1 MITSNKN
8 EKVTELTYN
17 LNSLRNK
24 IENNIKI
31 IDNDNFNNLLIKSK
45 DLISKNESLSFLYII
60 FSKGIFDVISSI
72 EQLYTNVYYQD
83 YILINSL
90 SCKSYFQ
97 NDFEPVYL
105 EIEIRLKYLFFTQSG
120 QKQIMDVCNESLS
133 TVISLY
139 SIYSLRAL
147 AYNRIPYSLANNEQ
161 KLFYLFHKNL
171 EDKNK
176 LIKYI
181 TDRCLEK
188 YNKHLDIENFK
199 EDIIF
204 QISKDDEFNDKY
216 TLRDLEQLFLEIEKE
231 HVASYIYSFCNMF
244 SDYRRKYLM

>member
-8 EKVTELTYN
+8 EKITELTYN
-17 LNSLRNK
+17 LTSLINK
-24 IENNIKI
+24 IENNIEI

-60 FSKGIFDVISSI
+60 FSKGIFDVVSSI

-133 TVISLY
+133 TVFS
-139 SIYSLRAL
+139 
-147 AYNRIPYSLANNEQ
+147 
-161 KLFYLFHKNL
+161 
-171 EDKNK
+171 
-176 LIKYI
+176 
-181 TDRCLEK
+181 
-188 YNKHLDIENFK
+188 
-199 EDIIF
+199 
-204 QISKDDEFNDKY
+204 
-216 TLRDLEQLFLEIEKE
+216 EIEKE
-231 HVASYIYSFCNMF
+231 SLAPYIYSFCNMF

>member
-8 EKVTELTYN
+8 EKITELTYN
-17 LNSLRNK
+17 LTSLINK
-24 IENNIKI
+24 IENNIEI

-60 FSKGIFDVISSI
+60 FSKGIFDVVSSI

-147 AYNRIPYSLANNEQ
+147 AYNKIPYSISSKEQ
-161 KLFYLFHKNL
+161 YIFYLFCKYTYNELADYIVGYFLENHDKSLKIDKFKNDIL
-171 EDKNK
+171 YQVSLNDVYYESHFEINK
-176 LIKYI
+176 L
-181 TDRCLEK
+181 
-188 YNKHLDIENFK
+188 F
-199 EDIIF
+199 
-204 QISKDDEFNDKY
+204 S
-216 TLRDLEQLFLEIEKE
+216 EIEKE
-231 HVASYIYSFCNMF
+231 SLAPYIYNFCNMF

>member
-8 EKVTELTYN
+8 EKITELTYN
-17 LNSLRNK
+17 LTSLINK
-24 IENNIKI
+24 IENNIEI

-45 DLISKNESLSFLYII
+45 DLISKNESSYLYII
-60 FSKGIFDVISSI
+60 FSKGIFDVVSSI

-133 TVISLY
+133 AVISLY
-139 SIYSLRAL
+139 SIYSLRSL

-161 KLFYLFHKNL
+161 KLFRLFCKYTYNELADYIVGYFL
-171 EDKNK
+171 ENHDKSLK
-176 LIKYI
+176 I
-181 TDRCLEK
+181 
-188 YNKHLDIENFK
+188 
-199 EDIIF
+199 
-204 QISKDDEFNDKY
+204 DEFKNDILY
-216 TLRDLEQLFLEIEKE
+216 QVSLNDIYYESVFEVDELFLEIEKE
-231 HVASYIYSFCNMF
+231 HLASYIYSFCNMF

>member
-8 EKVTELTYN
+8 EKITELTYN
-17 LNSLRNK
+17 LTSLINK
-24 IENNIKI
+24 IENNIEI
-31 IDNDNFNNLLIKSK
+31 IDNDNFNTLLIKSK
-45 DLISKNESLSFLYII
+45 DLISKNESSYLYII
-60 FSKGIFDVISSI
+60 FSKGIFDVVSSI

-120 QKQIMDVCNESLS
+120 QKQIMDVCNESLY

-147 AYNRIPYSLANNEQ
+147 AYNKIPYSISNKEQ
-161 KLFYLFHKNL
+161 YIFYLFCKYTYNELADYIVGYFL
-171 EDKNK
+171 ENH
-176 LIKYI
+176 
-181 TDRCLEK
+181 EK
-188 YNKHLDIENFK
+188 SLKI
-199 EDIIF
+199 
-204 QISKDDEFNDKY
+204 DEFKNDILY
-216 TLRDLEQLFLEIEKE
+216 QVSLND
-231 HVASYIYSFCNMF
+231 IY
-244 SDYRRKYLM
+244 YE